1 MFFFKRLK
9 NEMAALREEVAIV
22 RQIRQGLDEETI
34 HLRLDPQGCILGVNA
49 NFEAVLQ
56 YRNDELV
63 GKPLESL
70 VAEHVQKDKH
80 HARVRSAIRRANTSA
95 GLAAGAQGWR

>member
-1 MFFFKRLK
+1 MFSFKRMK

-49 NFEAVLQ
+49 NFEDVLQ
-56 YRNDELV
+56 YSNDELV

-70 VAEHVQKDKH
+70 VVEHVRNDEH
-80 HARVRSAIRRANTSA
+80 YARVRHAIRQGNISA
-95 GLAAGAQGWR
+95 APGG